1 LKDVDMTKESPK
13 FKEIV
18 EKAMHQYKCGKL
30 KSGGNGKIV
39 RTRKQAIAIAL
50 SEARQN
56 TE

>member
-1 LKDVDMTKESPK
+1 MTKESPESQK
-13 FKEIV
+13 IV
-18 EKAMHQYKCGKL
+18 EEAMHEYKCGKL

>member
-1 LKDVDMTKESPK
+1 MTKESPK

-56 TE
+56 GE